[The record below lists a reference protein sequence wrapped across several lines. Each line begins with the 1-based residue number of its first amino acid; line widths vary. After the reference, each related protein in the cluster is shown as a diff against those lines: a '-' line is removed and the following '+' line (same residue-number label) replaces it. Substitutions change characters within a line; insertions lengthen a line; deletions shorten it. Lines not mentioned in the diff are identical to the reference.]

1 MSDNASLIK
10 QIRKLIE
17 AYARIAPE
25 SGITIP
31 DFQSI
36 RAMNTNQLIGLRV
49 ALVSAIQ
56 AKAPNYSVGA
66 LGIGHLSSMRGLYTP
81 IKTIASAGLRYPEL
95 AEKKKAEKEEE
106 AEE

>member
-31 DFQSI
+31 DFQLI
-36 RAMNTNQLIGLRV
+36 QTMNTNQLIGLRV

-56 AKAPNYSVGA
+56 SKAPNYKVGA
-66 LGIGHLSSMRGLYTP
+66 LGIGHLGALRGSYTP
-81 IKTIASAGLRYPEL
+81 IQSVASAGLRYPEL
-95 AEKKKAEKEEE
+95 AKKKEENE
-106 AEE
+106 